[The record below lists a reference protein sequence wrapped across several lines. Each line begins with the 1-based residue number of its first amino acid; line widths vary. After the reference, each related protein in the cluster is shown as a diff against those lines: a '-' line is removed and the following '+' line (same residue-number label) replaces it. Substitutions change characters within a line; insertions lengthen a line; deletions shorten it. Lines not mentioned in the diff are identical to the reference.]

1 MKKNNLSLF
10 MFIVLAAIVLPSC
23 SSIYDDTPSVTFFP
37 SVEVDPNEEYFSLGE
52 AISRENSEAYIYK
65 GSWIFCEQQQYEE
78 CVRTTEKGEKIYVK
92 RNIQRWVKYNP
103 YTGET
108 SSICLDP
115 VCTHGPGSKCIS
127 IAPDNC
133 LPALLGSIVGDWII
147 ISHQIPIRDTSLG
160 FIPETY
166 AYNLKNGECFQLSK
180 ADISGAIISKLS
192 TNVTFGNKYYVTK
205 QVLDYSNTEYVP
217 GNDIEDLN
225 DYVPETITY
234 LCVFDF
240 DTRKFTELFEI
251 KEDYKL
257 CAVTSERF
265 YFKDGDLSSEIY
277 STDRNGNGMR
287 KEDAWSFSPGY
298 CCGTYGYDFGDEY
311 KIFDLRTDTTK
322 IVPKEFSYQRTF
334 LCDDGILFS
343 TFSGAD
349 DSYAKLLD
357 SRQEW
362 KNYSD
367 FVSEVNK
374 RRYESTSQIYL
385 MSFDGSSKKVI
396 FEGNG
401 MILDAYYKSGKYIYG
416 FVSYPDPNNNYKV
429 PRSLNGGRSVINI
442 ETGEITSIPLLE
454 LILPENCRL
463 ISDSES

>member
-1 MKKNNLSLF
+1 MKKKMLSLYI
-10 MFIVLAAIVLPSC
+10 FIVLAAIALPSC
-23 SSIYDDTPSVTFFP
+23 SSIYDDTPSVTFSP
-37 SVEVDPNEEYFSLGE
+37 AIEIDPNEEYFSLGTAVSLSNAE
-52 AISRENSEAYIYK
+52 ASIYNN
-65 GSWIFCEQQQYEE
+65 SWIFYEQQQYEE
-78 CVRTTEKGEKIYVK
+78 CIRTTAEGKKIYVK

-115 VCTHGPGSKCIS
+115 ACTHGPGSGCIS

-133 LPALLGSIVGDWII
+133 LPSVTCIVGDWVILSHHFHII
-147 ISHQIPIRDTSLG
+147 DTELG
-160 FIPETY
+160 FIRESY
-166 AYNLKNGECFQLSK
+166 AYNLKNGEIVQLSEV
-180 ADISGAIISKLS
+180 DVSGSAIEKLGS
-192 TNVTFGNKYYVTK
+192 GFPFGNKHYVTK
-205 QVLDYSNTEYVP
+205 QIFDYTNTEYVP

-298 CCGTYGYDFGDEY
+298 YCGTYGYDFGDEY

-463 ISDSES
+463 TSDPES